1 MPTRYNFG
9 WKLDKFSVTIDLK
22 PYTNGELVKW
32 EDVKHF
38 FQLEPEPIKPTPKEE
53 RYDKKNPMALSE
65 NE

>member
-38 FQLEPEPIKPTPKEE
+38 FQLEPEPIKPTTKEE
-53 RYDKKNPMALSE
+53 FL
-65 NE
+65 